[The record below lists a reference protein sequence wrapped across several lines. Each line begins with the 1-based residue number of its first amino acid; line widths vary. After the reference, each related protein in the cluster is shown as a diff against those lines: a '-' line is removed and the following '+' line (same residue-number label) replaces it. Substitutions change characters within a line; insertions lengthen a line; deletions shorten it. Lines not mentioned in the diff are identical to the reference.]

1 MFLPS
6 NGIDAS
12 INAACATF
20 FSNLLLLFCTSVLGG
35 LNDTERKKVQ
45 KMKYHLAVR
54 HLLDIISQIVWRFS
68 DPVAIS
74 MIQLTLKRIQEWRQY
89 RRSKIYS
96 WKWLCIWRRKI
107 SFRFSKFKSWFYQI
121 AYYNLY

>member
-6 NGIDAS
+6 NGIDAG

-20 FSNLLLLFCTSVLGG
+20 SFNLLLFFCTSVLGG

-45 KMKYHLAVR
+45 KMKYHLAVQ
-54 HLLDIISQIVWRFS
+54 HLSDISQIVRRFG

-74 MIQLTLKRIQEWRQY
+74 MIQLTLKRIQE
-89 RRSKIYS
+89 
-96 WKWLCIWRRKI
+96 
-107 SFRFSKFKSWFYQI
+107 
-121 AYYNLY
+121 